1 VQTRKVLVDDN
12 DDTENS
18 DDESSDDESS
28 DDEGD
33 ETSRLYQVTHP
44 TYIYSFRTY
53 RSTDMPH

>member
-1 VQTRKVLVDDN
+1 MVMMMMRITLLSVG
-12 DDTENS
+12 
-18 DDESSDDESS
+18 SDDESS